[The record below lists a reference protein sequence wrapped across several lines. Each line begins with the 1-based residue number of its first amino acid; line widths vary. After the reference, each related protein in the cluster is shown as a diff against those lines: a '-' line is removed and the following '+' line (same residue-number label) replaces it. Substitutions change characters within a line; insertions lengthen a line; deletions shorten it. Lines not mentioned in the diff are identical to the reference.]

1 MAIGHRTSMKLAS
14 QCIRK
19 IPQQQHFHVYCTDSK
34 KNHHHH
40 RLLFA
45 FAKQCASA
53 YERGRG
59 VSIYIGWR
67 MNTRVS
73 VATKNMWFWCV
84 VADDEIYTAFA
95 TMYVLPTSPF
105 HTILLARLQLLKEF
119 WVCLRFKFQ
128 KLQMTFKNWFGRIK
142 RQSNIFFDK
151 IAKNVKRGIVA
162 LNWSTWRPQSDY
174 F

>member
-45 FAKQCASA
+45 FAKQCACA
-53 YERGRG
+53 YERGKGSQHLHWLKNELSCIRC
-59 VSIYIGWR
+59 Y
-67 MNTRVS
+67 
-73 VATKNMWFWCV
+73 KNMCFWLF
-84 VADDEIYTAFA
+84 VADGIYTAFA

-119 WVCLRFKFQ
+119 
-128 KLQMTFKNWFGRIK
+128 
-142 RQSNIFFDK
+142 
-151 IAKNVKRGIVA
+151 
-162 LNWSTWRPQSDY
+162 
-174 F
+174 